1 VKPLYWLLDLDFAG
15 QTLRLATAELDI
27 ASNEGD
33 LHYSGALQEVEYSQ
47 AMELLDSQL
56 TQASVSIDAVL
67 PVDVPALVA
76 RGYPL
81 EGVSGTLA
89 LWREGTAYE
98 ARRVVLV
105 GAVRDPE
112 YGAAD
117 EPVSFTL
124 EDELWQSE
132 AVIPQA
138 GLDVSED
145 TWPDAWSATYPSDGE
160 NNFAYIS
167 SLTSEDV
174 GLAYPVIFGYPGR
187 TRGLSD
193 PAWEGS
199 IAVHVTRERG
209 DAMQTATSPP
219 VTLGYQGPVVILAGH
234 RVRAD
239 TVYLYTESVSN
250 DTWNFYK
257 AGFGLGQPTDNGFV
271 VEHWTDALG
280 NTVAVAVGHG
290 TGDNG
295 GEVTV
300 NGVDVCSLGSVFM
313 NLELGGDTSYLY
325 YDDGNGGTLYIPIY
339 VGWYDRTRADEG
351 GGMVGEDGE
360 LVRGAGDVLTYLLR
374 QTGLPVDAGRCAAA
388 AGLLNGFKV
397 DCAIDARVKVW
408 EWLQSNLLPL
418 LPVSVTTG
426 ASGLYPVVWRYDA
439 TASDA
444 KFRLDADADPTIIRA
459 SRVKVDSSKVANRFR
474 LNFCVNRR
482 TNNALQWRGLDAS
495 YSSSN
500 ASVRGSYICGVS
512 QARYRTARDSG
523 IRDDEMTTSI
533 IWDVATAD
541 AILDVRARAYALARR
556 TVDYVISGEEYD
568 ALEVGDIVTLTHAE
582 IGADDTVCLV
592 RELQVD
598 ASGLVGVS
606 LLMLEDPAR
615 DLRRA

>member
-1 VKPLYWLLDLDFAG
+1 MKPLYWLLDLDFAG
-15 QTLRLATAELDI
+15 QTLRLATAELNI
-27 ASNEGD
+27 ASDEGD

-145 TWPDAWSATYPSDGE
+145 TWPDAWSATYPGDQGMGAT
-160 NNFAYIS
+160 FDAFIG
-167 SLTSEDV
+167 SLTPEDI
-174 GLAYPVIFGYPGR
+174 GLAYPIVFGYPGR

-193 PAWEGS
+193 PAYEGS
-199 IAVHVTRERG
+199 IAVHVSRDVG
-209 DAMQTATSPP
+209 AQ
-219 VTLGYQGPVVILAGH
+219 LGTGYEGPYAVIAGH
-234 RVRAD
+234 RVNAD
-239 TVYLYTESVSN
+239 TVYAFTESVSN
-250 DTWNFYK
+250 ETWNYHIPLSS
-257 AGFGLGQPTDNGFV
+257 GVTDNGFS

-280 NTVAVAVGHG
+280 NTVAVIVGHA
-290 TGDNG
+290 TGDTG
-295 GEVTV
+295 GGPTTV
-300 NGVDVCSLGSVFM
+300 NGVTISTLGANVLP
-313 NLELGGDTSYLY
+313 NDLGDSSYRTS
-325 YDDGNGGTLYIPIY
+325 DDGNGGTMYVPLYI
-339 VGWYDRTRADEG
+339 GWYDRTRTDEG
-351 GGMVGEDGE
+351 GGMVGEDGAV
-360 LVRGAGDVLTYLLR
+360 VRGAGDVLTYLLR

-388 AGLLNGFKV
+388 ASLLNGFKI
-397 DCAIDARVKVW
+397 DCAIDSRTKVW
-408 EWLQSNLLPL
+408 EWLQANLLPL
-418 LPVSVTTG
+418 LPVSITTG
-426 ASGLYPVVWRYDA
+426 AAGLYPVCWRFDA

-444 KFRLDADADPTIIRA
+444 KFRLDADADPTIVRA

>member
-1 VKPLYWLLDLDFAG
+1 MKPLYWLLDLDFAG
-15 QTLRLATAELDI
+15 QRLRLATAELDI
-27 ASNEGD
+27 ASDDGD
-33 LHYSGALQEVEYSQ
+33 LHYEGTLQEVEYAQS
-47 AMELLDSQL
+47 MELLDAQL
-56 TQASVSIDAVL
+56 TQASVSIDAIL
-67 PVDVPALVA
+67 PADVPSLVA

-81 EGVSGTLA
+81 EGVSGTLS

-132 AVIPQA
+132 AQIPA
-138 GLDVSED
+138 PGLDVSED
-145 TWPDAWSATYPSDGE
+145 TWPDSWTATYPSDASAA
-160 NNFAYIS
+160 FDLYIG
-167 SLTSEDV
+167 SLTPEDV

-187 TRGLSD
+187 TRGLSY
-193 PAWEGS
+193 PAHEGS
-199 IAVHVTRERG
+199 IAVHVSRDKG
-209 DAMQTATSPP
+209 FLDAD
-219 VTLGYQGPVVILAGH
+219 GYEGPYAVIAGH

-239 TVYLYTESVSN
+239 TVYAFTESISN
-250 DTWNFYK
+250 DTWAN
-257 AGFGLGQPTDNGFV
+257 ATLVPSDPTGNGFAI
-271 VEHWTDALG
+271 EHWTDALG
-280 NTVAVAVGHG
+280 NVVAVLVGHA
-290 TGDNG
+290 TGDSDSG
-295 GEVTV
+295 KTTV
-300 NGVDVCSLGSVFM
+300 NGVTVSTLGSDVSFA
-313 NLELGGDTSYLY
+313 LGDTSYRDA
-325 YDDGNGGTLYIPIY
+325 DDGNGGTLYIPIY
-339 VGWYDRTRADEG
+339 VGWYDRTRDDEG
-351 GGMVGEDGE
+351 GGMIGDDGQ
-360 LVRGAGDVLTYLLR
+360 LIRGAGDVLTYLLR

-388 AGLLNGFKV
+388 ASLLNGYKI

-418 LPVSVTTG
+418 LPVSICTG

-439 TASDA
+439 TANDA

-482 TNNALQWRGLDAS
+482 TGQAMQFRGLDAS
-495 YSSSN
+495 FAQDN

-512 QARYRTARDSG
+512 QARYRTTRDSG
-523 IRDDEMTTSI
+523 IRDDEITTSI

-582 IGADDTVCLV
+582 IGVSDSVCLV

-598 ASGLVGVS
+598 ASGSVGVS
-606 LLMLEDPAR
+606 LLLLEDPAR
-615 DLRRA
+615 DMRRV

>member
-1 VKPLYWLLDLDFAG
+1 VKPLYWLLDLDFGG
-15 QTLRLATAELDI
+15 QRLRLATAELDI
-27 ASNEGD
+27 ASDEGD

-67 PVDVPALVA
+67 PADVPALVA

-98 ARRVVLV
+98 SRRVVLV

-132 AVIPQA
+132 AQIPSP
-138 GLDVSED
+138 GLDVND
-145 TWPDAWSATYPSDGE
+145 NTWPDSWTTTYPGDASAFFNLYVG
-160 NNFAYIS
+160 
-167 SLTSEDV
+167 SLTPEDL
-174 GLAYPVIFGYPGR
+174 GLAYPVVFGYPGR
-187 TRGLSD
+187 TRGLSY
-193 PAWEGS
+193 PAYEGS
-199 IAVHVTRERG
+199 IAVHVSRDKG
-209 DAMQTATSPP
+209 GLDAD
-219 VTLGYQGPVVILAGH
+219 GYEGPYAVIAGH
-234 RVRAD
+234 RVNAD
-239 TVYLYTESVSN
+239 TVYAFTESISN
-250 DTWNFYK
+250 ETWANATLPPSRPQANAFK
-257 AGFGLGQPTDNGFV
+257 I
-271 VEHWTDALG
+271 EHWTDALG
-280 NTVAVAVGHG
+280 NVVAVLVGHA
-290 TGDNG
+290 TGDSDAG
-295 GEVTV
+295 DTTV
-300 NGVDVCSLGSVFM
+300 NGVEVSTLGSDIAIPL
-313 NLELGGDTSYLY
+313 NDESYR
-325 YDDGNGGTLYIPIY
+325 DSSDGNGGTLYIPIY
-339 VGWYDRTRADEG
+339 VGWYDRTRTDEG

-360 LVRGAGDVLTYLLR
+360 VVRGAGDVLTYLLR

-418 LPVSVTTG
+418 LPVSITTG
-426 ASGLYPVVWRYDA
+426 AAGLFPVVWRFDA
-439 TASDA
+439 TSADA
-444 KFRLDADADPTIIRA
+444 KFRLDADADPTIVRA

-606 LLMLEDPAR
+606 LLLLEDPAR

>member
-1 VKPLYWLLDLDFAG
+1 MKPLYWLLDLDFAG
-15 QTLRLATAELDI
+15 QRLRLATAELDI
-27 ASNEGD
+27 ASDDGD
-33 LHYSGALQEVEYSQ
+33 LHYEGTLQEVEYAQS
-47 AMELLDSQL
+47 MELLDAQL
-56 TQASVSIDAVL
+56 TQASVSIDAIL
-67 PVDVPALVA
+67 PADVPSLVA

-81 EGVSGTLA
+81 EGVSGTLS

-132 AVIPQA
+132 AQIPA
-138 GLDVSED
+138 PGLDVSED
-145 TWPDAWSATYPSDGE
+145 TWPDSWTATYPGDQGVGSDFDE
-160 NNFAYIS
+160 FIS
-167 SLTSEDV
+167 SLTPEDV

-187 TRGLSD
+187 TRGLAD
-193 PAWEGS
+193 PAHEGS
-199 IAVHVTRERG
+199 IAVHISRDIGT
-209 DAMQTATSPP
+209 Q
-219 VTLGYQGPVVILAGH
+219 LGTGYEGPYAVIAGH

-239 TVYLYTESVSN
+239 TVYAYTESASN
-250 DTWNFYK
+250 ETWNYHKSSFT
-257 AGFGLGQPTDNGFV
+257 GGLEDNGFA

-280 NTVAVAVGHG
+280 TTVAVVVGHA
-290 TGDNG
+290 TGDTG
-295 GEVTV
+295 GGPTTV
-300 NGVDVCSLGSVFM
+300 NGEVISTLGANQVRNEVD
-313 NLELGGDTSYLY
+313 DASYR
-325 YDDGNGGTLYIPIY
+325 DAGDGNGGTMYVPLYI
-339 VGWYDRTRADEG
+339 GWYDRTRDDEG
-351 GGMVGEDGE
+351 GGMIGDDGE
-360 LVRGAGDVLTYLLR
+360 LIRGAGDVLTYLLR

-388 AGLLNGFKV
+388 ASLLNGYKI

-418 LPVSVTTG
+418 LPVSICTG
-426 ASGLYPVVWRYDA
+426 AAGLYPVVWRYDA
-439 TASDA
+439 TANDA

-482 TNNALQWRGLDAS
+482 TGAAMQFRGLDAS
-495 YSSSN
+495 FDQAN

-512 QARYRTARDSG
+512 QARYRTTRDSG

-582 IGADDTVCLV
+582 IGVSDSVCLV

-598 ASGLVGVS
+598 ASGSVGVS
-606 LLMLEDPAR
+606 LLLLEDPAR
-615 DLRRA
+615 DMRRV

>member
-1 VKPLYWLLDLDFAG
+1 LYWLLDLDFAG

-27 ASNEGD
+27 ASDAGD

-98 ARRVVLV
+98 SRRVVLV

-145 TWPDAWSATYPSDGE
+145 TWPDSWSSTYPGDASVGF
-160 NNFAYIS
+160 NLYVG
-167 SLTSEDV
+167 SLTSEDI
-174 GLAYPVIFGYPGR
+174 GLAYPVVFGFPGR
-187 TRGLSD
+187 TRGLSY
-193 PAWEGS
+193 PAYEGS
-199 IAVHVTRERG
+199 IAVHVSRDKG
-209 DAMQTATSPP
+209 GLDAD
-219 VTLGYQGPVVILAGH
+219 GYEGPYAVIAGH
-234 RVRAD
+234 RVNAD
-239 TVYLYTESVSN
+239 TVYAFTESISN
-250 DTWNFYK
+250 ETWAN
-257 AGFGLGQPTDNGFV
+257 ATLTPGRPQGNGFA

-280 NTVAVAVGHG
+280 NIVAVLVGHA
-290 TGDNG
+290 TGDSDAG
-295 GEVTV
+295 DTTI
-300 NGVDVCSLGSVFM
+300 NGVEVSTLGSDIAII
-313 NLELGGDTSYLY
+313 LGDESYR
-325 YDDGNGGTLYIPIY
+325 DSSDGNGGTLYIPIY
-339 VGWYDRTRADEG
+339 VGWYDRTRTDEG
-351 GGMVGEDGE
+351 GGMVGEDGQV
-360 LVRGAGDVLTYLLR
+360 VRGAGDVLTYLLR

-388 AGLLNGFKV
+388 ASLLNGFKV

-408 EWLQSNLLPL
+408 EWLQAELLPL
-418 LPVSVTTG
+418 LPVSITTG
-426 ASGLYPVVWRYDA
+426 ASGLYPVCWRYDA
-439 TASDA
+439 TSGDA

-474 LNFCVNRR
+474 LNFCTNRR
-482 TNNALQWRGLDAS
+482 TGSSMQFRGLDAS
-495 YSSSN
+495 YSASN

-582 IGADDTVCLV
+582 IGALDTVCLV

-598 ASGLVGVS
+598 ASGSVGVS